1 MLWNSK
7 TISMELLF
15 QLNDQLLGLT
25 STDFVRSI
33 MDDIPWNE
41 RLVSIRGSRGVGK
54 TTLLLQ
60 YQKLHYGINN
70 RKALYVS
77 LEGAYFTR
85 NSLVDFARQFYLQ
98 GGERLFLDEVHNYPN
113 WSREIK
119 EIYDFYP
126 MLKIVFTGSSLLQ
139 ILNVDADLSR
149 RCLNYTMQG
158 LSFREYLKFYHDI
171 DVPRYSLQ
179 EILSD
184 NASICSAIFRQFRP
198 MEFFNDYLTQGYYPF
213 RKESPERYPMKVEN
227 LVDVILNIELPK
239 LCGVDISKVR
249 NLKALL
255 VVMAS
260 NVPMLVD
267 VSKLSTMIGLSRMST
282 LAYLQYLHRAA
293 LIRLLYSDDLS
304 VKKLQKPDKILL
316 DNSNLLPVLSLEKPN
331 LGTMR
336 ETFFCNQLGYK
347 HQIEYTRQGDFLID
361 HKLTFEIGGKS
372 KDGKQ
377 VAQTENSYIAAD
389 DMEFPVG
396 NKLPL
401 WLFGLMY

>member
-1 MLWNSK
+1 
-7 TISMELLF
+7 MELLF

-139 ILNVDADLSR
+139 ILNADADLSR

-213 RKESPERYPMKVEN
+213 RKESPERYPMKEEN

-316 DNSNLLPVLSLEKPN
+316 ENSNLLPVLSLEKPN

>member
-1 MLWNSK
+1 MRWNSK

-33 MDDIPWNE
+33 MDDIPWDE

-85 NSLVDFARQFYLQ
+85 NSLVDFARQCYLQ

-139 ILNVDADLSR
+139 ILNADADLSR

-316 DNSNLLPVLSLEKPN
+316 ENSNLLQVLSLEKPN

-361 HKLTFEIGGKS
+361 HKLTLEIGGKS

>member
-1 MLWNSK
+1 
-7 TISMELLF
+7 MELLF

-119 EIYDFYP
+119 EIYDLYP

-139 ILNVDADLSR
+139 ILNADADLSR

-260 NVPMLVD
+260 NVSMLVD

-316 DNSNLLPVLSLEKPN
+316 ENSNLLPVLSLEKPN

-377 VAQTENSYIAAD
+377 VAQAENSYIAAD

>member
-1 MLWNSK
+1 
-7 TISMELLF
+7 MELLF
-15 QLNDQLLGLT
+15 QLNDQLLSLT

-33 MDDIPWNE
+33 MEDIPWDE

-139 ILNVDADLSR
+139 ILNADADLSR

-179 EILSD
+179 DILND

-304 VKKLQKPDKILL
+304 VKKMQKPDKILL
-316 DNSNLLPVLSLEKPN
+316 ENSNLLPVLSLEKPN

>member
-1 MLWNSK
+1 
-7 TISMELLF
+7 MELLF

-33 MDDIPWNE
+33 MEDIPWDE

-139 ILNVDADLSR
+139 ILNADADLSR

-179 EILSD
+179 DILND

-304 VKKLQKPDKILL
+304 VKKMQKPDKILL
-316 DNSNLLPVLSLEKPN
+316 ENSNLLPVLSLEIPN

>member
-1 MLWNSK
+1 
-7 TISMELLF
+7 MELLF

-33 MDDIPWNE
+33 MEDIPWDE

-139 ILNVDADLSR
+139 ILNADADLSR

-179 EILSD
+179 DILND
-184 NASICSAIFRQFRP
+184 DASICSAIFRQFRP

-316 DNSNLLPVLSLEKPN
+316 ENSNLLPVLSLEKPN

>member
-1 MLWNSK
+1 
-7 TISMELLF
+7 MELLF

-33 MDDIPWNE
+33 MDDIPWDE

-126 MLKIVFTGSSLLQ
+126 MLKILFTGSSLLQ
-139 ILNVDADLSR
+139 ILNADADLSR

-158 LSFREYLKFYHDI
+158 LSYREYLKFYHDI

-184 NASICSAIFRQFRP
+184 NASICSEIFRQFRP

-239 LCGVDISKVR
+239 LCGVDISKVM

-316 DNSNLLPVLSLEKPN
+316 ENSNLLQVLSLEKPN

>member
-1 MLWNSK
+1 
-7 TISMELLF
+7 MELLF
-15 QLNDQLLGLT
+15 QLNDQLLSLT
-25 STDFVRSI
+25 STEFVRSI
-33 MDDIPWNE
+33 MEDIPWDE

-139 ILNVDADLSR
+139 ILNADADLSR
-149 RCLNYTMQG
+149 RCLSYTMQG

-179 EILSD
+179 DILND

-304 VKKLQKPDKILL
+304 VKKMQKPDKILL
-316 DNSNLLPVLSLEKPN
+316 ENSNLLPVLSLEKPN

-347 HQIEYTRQGDFLID
+347 HQTEYTRQGDFLID

>member
-1 MLWNSK
+1 
-7 TISMELLF
+7 MELLF

-33 MDDIPWNE
+33 MEDIPWDE

-139 ILNVDADLSR
+139 ILNADADLSR
-149 RCLNYTMQG
+149 RCLSYTMQG

-179 EILSD
+179 DILND

-304 VKKLQKPDKILL
+304 VKKMQKPDKILL
-316 DNSNLLPVLSLEKPN
+316 ENSNLLPVLSLEKPN

>member
-33 MDDIPWNE
+33 MDDIPWDE

-139 ILNVDADLSR
+139 ILNADADLSR

-316 DNSNLLPVLSLEKPN
+316 ENSNLLPVLSLEKPN

-377 VAQTENSYIAAD
+377 VAQAENSYIAAD

>member
-1 MLWNSK
+1 MRWNSK

-33 MDDIPWNE
+33 MEDIPWNE

-139 ILNVDADLSR
+139 ILNADADLSR

-179 EILSD
+179 DILND

-304 VKKLQKPDKILL
+304 VKKMQKPDKILL
-316 DNSNLLPVLSLEKPN
+316 ENSNLLPVLSLEKPN

-377 VAQTENSYIAAD
+377 VAQTENSYIVAD

>member
-1 MLWNSK
+1 
-7 TISMELLF
+7 MELLF

-33 MDDIPWNE
+33 MEDIPWDE

-139 ILNVDADLSR
+139 ILNADADLSR

-179 EILSD
+179 DILND

-267 VSKLSTMIGLSRMST
+267 VSKLSTTIGLSRMST

-316 DNSNLLPVLSLEKPN
+316 ENSNLLPVLSLEKPN

>member
-1 MLWNSK
+1 
-7 TISMELLF
+7 MELLF

-33 MDDIPWNE
+33 MDDIPWDE

-139 ILNVDADLSR
+139 ILNADADLSR

-316 DNSNLLPVLSLEKPN
+316 ENSNLLQVLSLEKPN

-361 HKLTFEIGGKS
+361 HKLTLEIGGKS

>member
-1 MLWNSK
+1 
-7 TISMELLF
+7 MELLF

-33 MDDIPWNE
+33 MDDIPWDE

-139 ILNVDADLSR
+139 ILNADADLSR

-316 DNSNLLPVLSLEKPN
+316 ENSNLLPVLSLEKPN

-361 HKLTFEIGGKS
+361 HKLTLEIGGKS

>member
-1 MLWNSK
+1 
-7 TISMELLF
+7 MELLF
-15 QLNDQLLGLT
+15 QLNDQLLSLT
-25 STDFVRSI
+25 STEFVRSI
-33 MDDIPWNE
+33 MEDIPWDE

-139 ILNVDADLSR
+139 ILNADADLSR
-149 RCLNYTMQG
+149 RCLSYTMQG

-179 EILSD
+179 DILND

-316 DNSNLLPVLSLEKPN
+316 ENSNLLPVLSLEKPN

>member
-1 MLWNSK
+1 
-7 TISMELLF
+7 MELLF

-33 MDDIPWNE
+33 MEDIPWDE

-139 ILNVDADLSR
+139 ILNADADLSR

-179 EILSD
+179 DILND

-267 VSKLSTMIGLSRMST
+267 VSKLSTTIGLSRMST

-304 VKKLQKPDKILL
+304 VKKMQKPDKILL
-316 DNSNLLPVLSLEKPN
+316 ENSNLLPVLSLEKPN

>member
-1 MLWNSK
+1 
-7 TISMELLF
+7 MELLF

-33 MDDIPWNE
+33 MDDIPWDE

-139 ILNVDADLSR
+139 ILNADADLSR

-179 EILSD
+179 DILSD

-316 DNSNLLPVLSLEKPN
+316 ENSNLLPVLSLEKPN

-361 HKLTFEIGGKS
+361 HQLTFEIGGKS

>member
-1 MLWNSK
+1 
-7 TISMELLF
+7 MELLF

-33 MDDIPWNE
+33 MDDIPWDE

-139 ILNVDADLSR
+139 ILNADADLSR
-149 RCLNYTMQG
+149 RCLSYTMQG

-293 LIRLLYSDDLS
+293 LIRMLYSDDLS

-316 DNSNLLPVLSLEKPN
+316 ENSNLLPVLSLEKPN

-377 VAQTENSYIAAD
+377 VAQTENSYIASD

>member
-1 MLWNSK
+1 
-7 TISMELLF
+7 MELLF

-33 MDDIPWNE
+33 MDDIPWDE

-139 ILNVDADLSR
+139 ILNADADLSR

-293 LIRLLYSDDLS
+293 LIRMLSSDDLS

-316 DNSNLLPVLSLEKPN
+316 ENSNLLPVLSLEKPN

-377 VAQTENSYIAAD
+377 VAQTENSYIASD

>member
-1 MLWNSK
+1 
-7 TISMELLF
+7 MELLF

-33 MDDIPWNE
+33 MDDIPWDE

-139 ILNVDADLSR
+139 ILNADADLSR

-179 EILSD
+179 DILND

-304 VKKLQKPDKILL
+304 VKKMQKPDKILL
-316 DNSNLLPVLSLEKPN
+316 ENSNLLPVLSLEKPN

>member
-1 MLWNSK
+1 
-7 TISMELLF
+7 MELLF
-15 QLNDQLLGLT
+15 QLNDQLLSLT
-25 STDFVRSI
+25 STEFVRSI
-33 MDDIPWNE
+33 MEDIPWDE

-139 ILNVDADLSR
+139 ILNADADLSR

-179 EILSD
+179 DILND

-304 VKKLQKPDKILL
+304 VKKMQKPDKILL
-316 DNSNLLPVLSLEKPN
+316 ENSNLLPVLSLEKPN

-347 HQIEYTRQGDFLID
+347 HQTEYTRQGDFLID

>member
-1 MLWNSK
+1 
-7 TISMELLF
+7 MELLF

-33 MDDIPWNE
+33 MDDIPWDE

-139 ILNVDADLSR
+139 ILNADADLSR

-316 DNSNLLPVLSLEKPN
+316 ENSNLLQVLSLEKPN

-389 DMEFPVG
+389 NMEFPVG

>member
-1 MLWNSK
+1 
-7 TISMELLF
+7 MELLF
-15 QLNDQLLGLT
+15 QLNDQLLSLT

-33 MDDIPWNE
+33 MEDIPWDE

-70 RKALYVS
+70 RKALY
-77 LEGAYFTR
+77 
-85 NSLVDFARQFYLQ
+85 VDFARQFYLQ

-139 ILNVDADLSR
+139 ILNADADLSR

-179 EILSD
+179 DILND

-239 LCGVDISKVR
+239 LCGMDISKVR

-304 VKKLQKPDKILL
+304 VKKMQKPDKILL
-316 DNSNLLPVLSLEKPN
+316 ENSNLLPVLSLEKPN

-347 HQIEYTRQGDFLID
+347 HQIEYTRQGDFIID

>member
-1 MLWNSK
+1 
-7 TISMELLF
+7 MELLF
-15 QLNDQLLGLT
+15 QLNDQLLSLT
-25 STDFVRSI
+25 STEFVRSI
-33 MDDIPWNE
+33 MEDIPWDE

-139 ILNVDADLSR
+139 ILNADADLSR

-179 EILSD
+179 DILND

-316 DNSNLLPVLSLEKPN
+316 ENSNLLPVLSLEKPN

>member
-1 MLWNSK
+1 
-7 TISMELLF
+7 MELLF

-33 MDDIPWNE
+33 MDDIPWDE

-98 GGERLFLDEVHNYPN
+98 GGERLLLDEVHNYPN

-139 ILNVDADLSR
+139 ILNADADLSR

-316 DNSNLLPVLSLEKPN
+316 ENSNLLPVLSLEKPN

-361 HKLTFEIGGKS
+361 HQLTFEIGGKS

>member
-1 MLWNSK
+1 
-7 TISMELLF
+7 MELLF

-25 STDFVRSI
+25 STGFVRSI

-139 ILNVDADLSR
+139 ILNADADLSR

-316 DNSNLLPVLSLEKPN
+316 ENSNLLPVLSLEKPN

>member
-1 MLWNSK
+1 
-7 TISMELLF
+7 MELLF

-139 ILNVDADLSR
+139 ILNADADLSR

-316 DNSNLLPVLSLEKPN
+316 ENSNLLPVLSLEKPN

-361 HKLTFEIGGKS
+361 HKLTLEIGGKS

>member
-1 MLWNSK
+1 
-7 TISMELLF
+7 MELLF

-33 MDDIPWNE
+33 MEDIPWNE

-139 ILNVDADLSR
+139 ILNADADLSR

-179 EILSD
+179 DILND

-304 VKKLQKPDKILL
+304 VKKMQKPDKILL
-316 DNSNLLPVLSLEKPN
+316 ENSNLLPVLSLEKPN

>member
-1 MLWNSK
+1 
-7 TISMELLF
+7 MELLF

-33 MDDIPWNE
+33 MEDIPWDE

-119 EIYDFYP
+119 EIYDLYP

-139 ILNVDADLSR
+139 ILNADADLSR

-179 EILSD
+179 DILND

-255 VVMAS
+255 VVMAT

-304 VKKLQKPDKILL
+304 VKKMQKPDKILL
-316 DNSNLLPVLSLEKPN
+316 ENSNLLPVLSLEKPN

>member
-1 MLWNSK
+1 
-7 TISMELLF
+7 MELLF

-25 STDFVRSI
+25 STNFVRSI
-33 MDDIPWNE
+33 MDDIPWDE

-98 GGERLFLDEVHNYPN
+98 GGERLLLDEVHNYPN

-139 ILNVDADLSR
+139 ILNADADLSR

-184 NASICSAIFRQFRP
+184 NASICSAIFRLFRP

-316 DNSNLLPVLSLEKPN
+316 ENSNLLPVLSLEKPN

-377 VAQTENSYIAAD
+377 VAQTENSYIASD

>member
-1 MLWNSK
+1 
-7 TISMELLF
+7 MELLF

-33 MDDIPWNE
+33 MDDIPWDE

-139 ILNVDADLSR
+139 ILNADADLSR

-179 EILSD
+179 DILND

-316 DNSNLLPVLSLEKPN
+316 ENSNLLPVLSLEKPN

>member
-139 ILNVDADLSR
+139 ILNADADLSR

-316 DNSNLLPVLSLEKPN
+316 ENSNLLPVLSLEKPN

>member
-1 MLWNSK
+1 
-7 TISMELLF
+7 MELLF

-33 MDDIPWNE
+33 MDDIPWDE

-139 ILNVDADLSR
+139 ILNADADLSR

-316 DNSNLLPVLSLEKPN
+316 ENSNLLRVLSLEKPN

-396 NKLPL
+396 NTLPL

>member
-1 MLWNSK
+1 
-7 TISMELLF
+7 MELLF

-33 MDDIPWNE
+33 MDDIPWDE

-139 ILNVDADLSR
+139 ILNADADLSR

-316 DNSNLLPVLSLEKPN
+316 ENSNLLPVLSLEKPN

-361 HKLTFEIGGKS
+361 HQLTFEIGGKS

-377 VAQTENSYIAAD
+377 VAQTESSYIAAD

>member
-1 MLWNSK
+1 
-7 TISMELLF
+7 MELLF
-15 QLNDQLLGLT
+15 QLNDQLLSLT

-33 MDDIPWNE
+33 MEDIPWDE

-139 ILNVDADLSR
+139 ILNADADLSR

-179 EILSD
+179 DILND

-239 LCGVDISKVR
+239 LCGMDISKVR

-316 DNSNLLPVLSLEKPN
+316 ENSNLLPVLSLEKPN

>member
-1 MLWNSK
+1 
-7 TISMELLF
+7 MELLF

-33 MDDIPWNE
+33 MEDIPWDE

-139 ILNVDADLSR
+139 ILNADADLSR

-179 EILSD
+179 DILND

-304 VKKLQKPDKILL
+304 VKKMQKPDKILL
-316 DNSNLLPVLSLEKPN
+316 ENSNLLPVLSLEKPN

>member
-1 MLWNSK
+1 
-7 TISMELLF
+7 MELLF
-15 QLNDQLLGLT
+15 QLNDQLLSLT

-33 MDDIPWNE
+33 MDDIPWDE

-139 ILNVDADLSR
+139 ILNADADLSR

-179 EILSD
+179 DILND

-249 NLKALL
+249 NIKALL

-304 VKKLQKPDKILL
+304 VKKMQKPDKILL
-316 DNSNLLPVLSLEKPN
+316 ENSNLLPVLSLEKPN

-372 KDGKQ
+372 KYGKQ

>member
-1 MLWNSK
+1 
-7 TISMELLF
+7 MELLF

-33 MDDIPWNE
+33 MEDIPWNE

-139 ILNVDADLSR
+139 ILNADADLSR

-179 EILSD
+179 DILND

-304 VKKLQKPDKILL
+304 VKKMQKPDKILL
-316 DNSNLLPVLSLEKPN
+316 ENSNLLPVLSLEKPN

-377 VAQTENSYIAAD
+377 VAQTENSYIVAD